1 MIRTEKKIEKAER
14 KIEEMETKIYI
25 ERRFKITGVNLFLIV

>member
-1 MIRTEKKIEKAER
+1 MRKAER
-14 KIEEMETKIYI
+14 KIEAIETKIYI